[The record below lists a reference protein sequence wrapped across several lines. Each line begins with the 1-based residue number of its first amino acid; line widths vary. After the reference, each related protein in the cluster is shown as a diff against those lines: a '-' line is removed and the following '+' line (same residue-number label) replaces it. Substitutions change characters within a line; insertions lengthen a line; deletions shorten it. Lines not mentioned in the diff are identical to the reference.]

1 MKTDTWAKAR
11 EMCERY
17 GYDIR
22 EIEAGLERFR
32 LINAPAKA
40 RALAAIAKKSATP
53 IEQPA
58 NLAHFNDVKKFWSA
72 DNQRWTKSGYVYIGR
87 RMVNRH
93 FNLPQSPFGN
103 PFKIEEDTDELR
115 EDAIEMYAEWITGQP
130 QLLAQLENLRGMTLV
145 CWCHPRRCHGEVL
158 IQLLRERTATNAT
171 PELQGQAQDSEVETG
186 AAASEGSDLGGAA
199 SMGGTSEPHQLAT
212 DTQRQPSL
220 QI

>member
-1 MKTDTWAKAR
+1 MKVDPWAKAR
-11 EMCERY
+11 EMCERH
-17 GYDIR
+17 GWDIR

-32 LINAPAKA
+32 RINAPAKA
-40 RALAAIAKKSATP
+40 RALAAIATKSATS

-58 NLAHFNDVKKFWSA
+58 KLAHFNSVKKFWSA
-72 DNQRWTKSGYVYIGR
+72 SHQRWTESGYIYIGR
-87 RMVNRH
+87 AMPNRH

-115 EDAIEMYAEWITGQP
+115 EDAIEMYAEWIIGQP

-158 IQLLRERTATNAT
+158 VQLLRERTAANAT
-171 PELQGQAQDSEVETG
+171 PKLQGQTNVAKVQAS
-186 AAASEGSDLGGAA
+186 AAAQEGSHLGGIA
-199 SMGGTSEPHQLAT
+199 SMGGTSKPCELAT
-212 DTQRQPSL
+212 EPEQQSSL

>member
-1 MKTDTWAKAR
+1 MKTDPWAKAR

-32 LINAPAKA
+32 AVNAPAKA
-40 RALAAIAKKSATP
+40 RALAAMVSISTTTTA
-53 IEQPA
+53 QPA
-58 NLAHFNDVKKFWSA
+58 KLAHFNDVKKFWSA

-171 PELQGQAQDSEVETG
+171 PELQGQAENTKVKTG